1 MNLGVREDTFRVM
14 TVSSAA
20 KIGEIE
26 KANML
31 SNQKM
36 TETKR
41 RRKAQKW
48 ENGQNEGISTLKTP
62 SLY

>member
-1 MNLGVREDTFRVM
+1 MNLGVREDAFRVM
-14 TVSSAA
+14 TVSGAA

-26 KANML
+26 KVNML

>member
-1 MNLGVREDTFRVM
+1 MNFGVREDAFRVM

-20 KIGEIE
+20 KIGDIE
-26 KANML
+26 RANML

-36 TETKR
+36 AETKR

-48 ENGQNEGISTLKTP
+48 ENGQNEGIFTLKTP